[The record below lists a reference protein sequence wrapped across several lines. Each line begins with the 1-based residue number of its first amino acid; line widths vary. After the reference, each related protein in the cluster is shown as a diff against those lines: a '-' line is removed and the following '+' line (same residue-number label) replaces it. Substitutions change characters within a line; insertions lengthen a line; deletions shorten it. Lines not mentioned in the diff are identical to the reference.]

1 MADTVITVFVEDDT
15 EVDFYKKLIAYLR
28 EKNGGRLNC
37 KVEVK
42 NVKGV
47 GNYQS
52 KVCRIFEKSVI
63 AKNPSAE
70 HKVVLCYDS
79 DVFEFGRKP
88 PVDWQAVTK
97 ALNAKG
103 AREVRQVKAVTS
115 IEDWFL
121 YDPEGLRSYLKLP
134 KKFKMTGYKG
144 QKGLEQLFLKANKTY
159 IKGIKCEGLVNALNL
174 EVILPKIEKEI
185 SNLLRLLK

>member
-1 MADTVITVFVEDDT
+1 MADMVITVFVEGDT

-52 KVCRIFEKSVI
+52 KVCRIFEKSVF

-79 DVFEFGRKP
+79 DVFEFSRKP

-97 ALNAKG
+97 ALKARG

-159 IKGIKCEGLVNALNL
+159 IKGIKCEGLVNALSL
-174 EVILPKIEKEI
+174 EVILPIIEKEI
-185 SNLLRLLK
+185 SNLSRLLK

>member
-1 MADTVITVFVEDDT
+1 MADTVITVFVEGDT
-15 EVDFYKKLIAYLR
+15 GIDFYKKLIAYLR

-52 KVCRIFEKSVI
+52 KVCRIFEKSVF

-79 DVFEFGRKP
+79 DVFEFSRKP

-97 ALNAKG
+97 ALKARG

-134 KKFKMTGYKG
+134 KKIKMTGYKG

-159 IKGIKCEGLVNALNL
+159 IKGIKCEGLVNVLNL

-185 SNLLRLLK
+185 SNLSRLLK

>member
-1 MADTVITVFVEDDT
+1 MADTVITVFVEGDT

-70 HKVVLCYDS
+70 HKVVLCLYR
-79 DVFEFGRKP
+79 EGTLLLQRK
-88 PVDWQAVTK
+88 
-97 ALNAKG
+97 
-103 AREVRQVKAVTS
+103 EV
-115 IEDWFL
+115 
-121 YDPEGLRSYLKLP
+121 
-134 KKFKMTGYKG
+134 
-144 QKGLEQLFLKANKTY
+144 
-159 IKGIKCEGLVNALNL
+159 
-174 EVILPKIEKEI
+174 
-185 SNLLRLLK
+185 

>member
-1 MADTVITVFVEDDT
+1 MADTVITVFVEGDT
-15 EVDFYKKLIAYLR
+15 EIDFYKKLIAYLR

-52 KVCRIFEKSVI
+52 KVGRIFEKSVF

-79 DVFEFGRKP
+79 DVFEFSRKP

-97 ALNAKG
+97 ALKARG

-134 KKFKMTGYKG
+134 KKIKMTGYKG

-185 SNLLRLLK
+185 SNLSRLLK

>member
-1 MADTVITVFVEDDT
+1 MADTVITVFVEGDT
-15 EVDFYKKLIAYLR
+15 EIDFYKKLIAYLR

-52 KVCRIFEKSVI
+52 KVCRIFEKSVF

-79 DVFEFGRKP
+79 DVFEFSRKP

-97 ALNAKG
+97 ALKARG

-144 QKGLEQLFLKANKTY
+144 QKGLE
-159 IKGIKCEGLVNALNL
+159 LVNDMYIESDNDSENYVQVATQKDYDFNHNIPTAAMALAG
-174 EVILPKIEKEI
+174 I
-185 SNLLRLLK
+185 SL

>member
-1 MADTVITVFVEDDT
+1 MVDTVITVFVEGDT

-63 AKNPSAE
+63 VKNPSAE
-70 HKVVLCYDS
+70 HTL
-79 DVFEFGRKP
+79 
-88 PVDWQAVTK
+88 
-97 ALNAKG
+97 LI
-103 AREVRQVKAVTS
+103 REA
-115 IEDWFL
+115 
-121 YDPEGLRSYLKLP
+121 G
-134 KKFKMTGYKG
+134 
-144 QKGLEQLFLKANKTY
+144 
-159 IKGIKCEGLVNALNL
+159 
-174 EVILPKIEKEI
+174 
-185 SNLLRLLK
+185 